1 MKRFLLILPVLLM
14 LFTKCKITQPIAAA
28 EEIQPVQPANDTIF
42 IAAEVPEAP
51 DTVSFTEPVVYRE
64 DTFSLVAVGDIMVGT
79 NYPKNFLPEG
89 DGAFLWEDSRSLFQ
103 QADIAFGNLEGTVL
117 DGEGEPKEC
126 KNPDACYLFKMPTRL
141 TDVFKECGFDLMSI
155 ANNHANDFGATGRK
169 STQKTLD
176 SLGIYHA
183 GSIER
188 PYGVFEVGELKVGF
202 IAFAPNRGTLT
213 FYDPEL
219 AKDLVKKLSDS
230 SDLVIVSIHGGAE
243 GLESMHVTREREFYF
258 GEDRGNIYTFSH
270 EMVDAGADLII
281 GHGPHVPRAIEV
293 YQDRLIAYSLGN
305 FCTYG
310 RFNLKGAAGVAPLLQ
325 VKFTRE
331 GKFLEGTIRSFRQ
344 SYAYGPLVDSSNE
357 AARIIRELSEQ
368 DFPENPVTIDEE
380 GRITYIQN

>member
-1 MKRFLLILPVLLM
+1 M
-14 LFTKCKITQPIAAA
+14 LFTKCKTAQSLSGV
-28 EEIQPVQPANDTIF
+28 EEIQPIASPPDTV
-42 IAAEVPEAP
+42 ALNAEVLIAP
-51 DTVSFTEPVVYRE
+51 DTLVPAKPTVYLE
-64 DTFSLVAVGDIMVGT
+64 DTFNLVAVGDIMVGT
-79 NYPKNFLPEG
+79 SYPKNFLPSG
-89 DGAFLWEDSRSLFQ
+89 DGAFLWDDSRSFFQ

-117 DGEGEPKEC
+117 DGDGEPKEC

-141 TDVFKECGFDLMSI
+141 AGVFKECGFDLMSI
-155 ANNHANDFGATGRK
+155 ANNHANDFGARGRK
-169 STQKTLD
+169 NTQKTLD

-188 PYGVFEVGELKVGF
+188 PYGIFEVSGLRIGF
-202 IAFAPNRGTLT
+202 IAFAPNKGTLT
-213 FYDPEL
+213 FYDQEF
-219 AKDLVKKLSDS
+219 ARNLVKMLSDS

-243 GLESMHVTREREFYF
+243 GLGNMHVTRTQEFYF

-270 EMVDAGADLII
+270 ELVDAGADLII

-310 RFNLKGAAGVAPLLQ
+310 RFSLKGAAGVAPLLQ

-331 GKFLEGTIRSFRQ
+331 GKFLEGAVRSFKQ
-344 SYAYGPLVDSSNE
+344 SYAYGPLTDSSNE

-380 GRITYIQN
+380 GRIAYIQN